1 MLRTAILSITTLLFL
16 SGTSAQEAHKKN
28 PDKELSFVFELVR
41 HGSRAPCEDQ
51 SLDKFKVGE
60 GILTPEGMRERYL
73 LGRRNRQRYIDEY
86 GLISEEYNPREF
98 YIQSTNVNRT
108 VQSGYS
114 ELMGL
119 YPVGSGAK
127 LEPA

>member
-1 MLRTAILSITTLLFL
+1 MLKSVILSITTLLFL
-16 SGTSAQEAHKKN
+16 SGTNAHKKN

-41 HGSRAPCEDQ
+41 HGSRAPCNPIA
-51 SLDKFKVGE
+51 LDKFKVGE

-73 LGRRNRQRYIDEY
+73 LGRRNRQRYVDEY
-86 GLISEEYNPREF
+86 GLISEDYNPSEF

-119 YPVGSGAK
+119 YPVGSGDRLA
-127 LEPA
+127 PA